1 MTTRP
6 AKKSDLGKRTRGIDF
21 AIMLKKASLTLIP
34 TESGSDEEGND
45 KTYKPKKTP
54 PVSADESSG
63 ISGPDADKIPASK
76 KSKKPEKKKA
86 KVNLKNDSMATHA
99 DKTNRRLL
107 SPFPTMIQMSQLR
120 TFKGQHLKLAEAQRR
135 QFGLSHTGLL
145 AQQPTRKSQ
154 SGNGHASTVR
164 ECLNPYSTKHLTK
177 VLPLVENIGVLP
189 AQRDARSTRTRL

>member
-1 MTTRP
+1 
-6 AKKSDLGKRTRGIDF
+6 
-21 AIMLKKASLTLIP
+21 
-34 TESGSDEEGND
+34 
-45 KTYKPKKTP
+45 
-54 PVSADESSG
+54 
-63 ISGPDADKIPASK
+63 
-76 KSKKPEKKKA
+76 
-86 KVNLKNDSMATHA
+86 MATHA

-154 SGNGHASTVR
+154 SGNGHASTVQ
-164 ECLNPYSTKHLTK
+164 
-177 VLPLVENIGVLP
+177 NIGVLP

>member
-21 AIMLKKASLTLIP
+21 SIILEKASLTLIP

-63 ISGPDADKIPASK
+63 ISGPDADEIPASK

-86 KVNLKNDSMATHA
+86 KVNLKNDSMATQA
-99 DKTNRRLL
+99 DKKTDGYH
-107 SPFPTMIQMSQLR
+107 PCLR
-120 TFKGQHLKLAEAQRR
+120 Q
-135 QFGLSHTGLL
+135 
-145 AQQPTRKSQ
+145 
-154 SGNGHASTVR
+154 
-164 ECLNPYSTKHLTK
+164 
-177 VLPLVENIGVLP
+177 
-189 AQRDARSTRTRL
+189 